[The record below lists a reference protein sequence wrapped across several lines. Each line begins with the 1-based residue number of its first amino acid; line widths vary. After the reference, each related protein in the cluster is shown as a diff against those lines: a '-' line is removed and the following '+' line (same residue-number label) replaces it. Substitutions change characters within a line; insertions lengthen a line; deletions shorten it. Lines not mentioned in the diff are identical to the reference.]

1 LQIVNVNGTLL
12 GKRLMDTLGL
22 LPLPR
27 RCSTKADLSECPFLR
42 EILRH
47 TQVIPVS
54 ERHLEL
60 RAPEKLKASVPYF
73 RHLSEGVPEGKE
85 IVMEGCD
92 GERALG
98 CLDNQ
103 RQGLI
108 YSL

>member
-1 LQIVNVNGTLL
+1 
-12 GKRLMDTLGL
+12 MDTLGL
-22 LPLPR
+22 APALDNIHR
-27 RCSTKADLSECPFLR
+27 KE
-42 EILRH
+42 
-47 TQVIPVS
+47 VVS
-54 ERHLEL
+54 ERHLQL
-60 RAPEKLKASVPYF
+60 RAPERLKASVPHF